1 MKIAYLAAGAAG
13 RYCGTCLHDN
23 TLAAALTKLGVEI
36 LLVPTYTPLRTDE
49 ESVSLP
55 RVFFGGVNVYLQQ
68 KSALF
73 RHTPW
78 FLDSLFDSPRL
89 LDWLSRRSSGMKV
102 AKLGALTVSTLE
114 GRHGRQRKE
123 ITKLLDWLKRD
134 VRPDI
139 VQVSNVLMVGI
150 LPALREGL
158 GAPVICNLSGEDIFL
173 EQLEEPHYSQA
184 RVLLKQRAREV
195 DRFTALNNYF
205 ADFMADY
212 LDVDRR
218 KIDVIPHGLNLEG
231 HGMRP
236 ARDAGGPDAG
246 KPREFV
252 IGYFARVAVEKGL
265 HLLAEAFCLLA
276 GRSDL
281 PPLRLKVAGYMSSAD
296 QAYFQQVAARIQTA
310 GLADRFE
317 YIGELD
323 RAGKIAF
330 LQSLDVMSVPT
341 VYHESKGLS
350 VLEAMANGVPV
361 VLPRHGAFPEL
372 IETTGAGLLCEP
384 LNPAA
389 LADAIAELIRD
400 PARAAECGRRGYEAI
415 RKNHTAEHMAQEHV
429 ALYRRMLD
437 VRSRENTSRA
447 YANGQVAD
455 ASAVGHASRKR

>member
-78 FLDSLFDSPRL
+78 FFDSLLDSPRL
-89 LDWLSRRSSGMKV
+89 LDWLSRRSAGMEV

-114 GRHGRQRKE
+114 GRQGRQRKE

-150 LPALREGL
+150 VPALREGL
-158 GAPVICNLSGEDIFL
+158 GVPVICNLSGEDIFL
-173 EQLEEPHYSQA
+173 EQLEEPHYSRA
-184 RVLLKQRAREV
+184 RSLLKQRARDV

-212 LDVDRR
+212 LDVSRR

-236 ARDAGGPDAG
+236 ARDAGAPNAAV
-246 KPREFV
+246 PREVV

-265 HLLAEAFCLLA
+265 HILAEAFCLLA
-276 GRSDL
+276 GRPDL
-281 PPLRLKVAGYMSSAD
+281 PPLRLKAAGYMSSAD
-296 QAYFQQVAARIQTA
+296 QAYFQHVTARIQAA

-330 LQSLDVMSVPT
+330 LQSLDMMSVPT
-341 VYHESKGLS
+341 VYHESKGIS

-372 IETTGAGLLCEP
+372 IETTGGGLLCEP
-384 LNPAA
+384 MSPAA
-389 LADAIAELIRD
+389 LADALAELIRD
-400 PARAAECGRRGYEAI
+400 PVRAAECGRRGYEAI
-415 RKNHTAEHMAQEHV
+415 RKYHTADHMAHEHV

-437 VRSRENTSRA
+437 ERSPGTKLSVS
-447 YANGQVAD
+447 ANGQAAD
-455 ASAVGHASRKR
+455 ANAIGHISPKQ